1 MVNMIIKKIISAL
14 IVLTIISYSQFSEAN
29 YTKRSDRW
37 EASFKVVG
45 SESFDNN
52 GVNGST
58 VDVKDDLGW
67 GFSLGYN
74 FNPHLL
80 VNFEWTSV
88 SPKYDATL
96 IEDDGDEYDISHK
109 MNLYNSQVNVVYNFM
124 TDSFTPFVQAG
135 LGWSYMD
142 SNIADG
148 PPNTLCWWDPWW
160 GYICESYQN
169 THTDSRLSYNVA
181 AGVRYELDNSMFL
194 RASYQQ
200 VWVDLSKS
208 STANFGMYHVEIG
221 SMF

>member
-1 MVNMIIKKIISAL
+1 MVNMIVKKIISAL

-45 SESFDNN
+45 SETFDNN

-58 VDVKDDLGW
+58 VEVKDDFGW

-88 SPKYDATL
+88 SPKYHATL
-96 IEDDGDEYDISHK
+96 IEDDGDEYDVSHK

-124 TDSFTPFVQAG
+124 ADSFTPFVQAG
-135 LGWSYMD
+135 VGWSYMD
-142 SNIADG
+142 SNISDG
-148 PPNTLCWWDPWW
+148 PPDTICWWDPWW

-181 AGVRYELDNSMFL
+181 AGVRYELQNSMFL

-200 VWVDLSKS
+200 VWVDLSNA